1 MEYTVHVSPDAK
13 IGHLNPGTGV
23 GGKVMNNLTNS
34 ALWLYV
40 EQTPVV
46 SFHFASLPTTP
57 STLQTISY
65 NIHSFSV
72 IPKTFSYLVMTF

>member
-1 MEYTVHVSPDAK
+1 MSPCAK
-13 IGHLNPGTGV
+13 IGHLNLGTGV
-23 GGKVMNNLTNS
+23 GGKVMNNLTTNS

-57 STLQTISY
+57 RPLQTFSY
-65 NIHSFSV
+65 NIHSYSV
-72 IPKTFSYLVMTF
+72 IPKTFSYLVTTF